1 MATHG
6 LEPPGAGGALV
17 VDVVSDLICPWCFV
31 AKRRLER
38 MGSLIGRPV
47 AARWHPYRLNP
58 DMPIEGRNRREYRSA
73 KFGSWEYSQQLDRQV
88 ALAGRHVG
96 IEFRHDLMQRT
107 PNTLRGH
114 VLLAAAAKGGLE
126 MQNDVAERLFAG
138 YFTRGEDV
146 GDPNVLLAIARECGV
161 QGISEAGD
169 LANPVLAEE
178 VQEEE
183 RANRESGVRGVP
195 LISYQGQFLASGAQR
210 EEVLAATLNELIANM
225 GECSDGVC
233 TL

>member
-1 MATHG
+1 METHG
-6 LEPPGAGGALV
+6 LEPLRAAGGLV

-38 MGSLIGRPV
+38 LGSLVGRWV
-47 AARWHPYRLNP
+47 AVHWHPFQLNP
-58 DMPIEGRNRREYRSA
+58 DMPMEGKNRREYRSA

-88 ALAGRHVG
+88 ALAGRQVG

-126 MQNDVAERLFAG
+126 MQNGVTERLFVG

-161 QGISEAGD
+161 QGISEPGD
-169 LANPVLAEE
+169 LDNPVLVGE
-178 VQEEE
+178 VQREE
-183 RANRESGVRGVP
+183 RANREGGVRGVP

-210 EEVLAATLNELIANM
+210 EELLAASLNELMANTDQ
-225 GECSDGVC
+225 CSDGVC

>member
-6 LEPPGAGGALV
+6 LEPPGAAGALV

-38 MGSLIGRPV
+38 MGSLVGRPV
-47 AARWHPYRLNP
+47 AVRWHPFQLNP
-58 DMPIEGRNRREYRSA
+58 DMRIEGKNRREYRSA

-88 ALAGRHVG
+88 ALAGRQVG

-114 VLLAAAAKGGLE
+114 VLLAAAAKDGLE
-126 MQNDVAERLFAG
+126 VQNEVAERMFAG

-146 GDPNVLLAIARECGV
+146 GDPNVLVAIAGECGI
-161 QGISEAGD
+161 QGISEAKD
-169 LANPVLAEE
+169 LDNPVLVEE
-178 VQEEE
+178 VEKEE
-183 RANRESGVRGVP
+183 RANREAGVRGVP

-210 EEVLAATLNELIANM
+210 EELLAATLSELIANT
-225 GECSDGVC
+225 GQCSDGVC

>member
-1 MATHG
+1 MATHH
-6 LEPPGAGGALV
+6 LEPPGADGALV

-38 MGSLIGRPV
+38 TGSLVGRRLAV
-47 AARWHPYRLNP
+47 RWHPFQLNP
-58 DMPIEGRNRREYRSA
+58 DMPMEGKNRHEYRSA

-88 ALAGRHVG
+88 ALTGRQVG

-114 VLLAAAAKGGLE
+114 VLLAAAAQGGLQI
-126 MQNDVAERLFAG
+126 QNDVAERLFDG
-138 YFTRGEDV
+138 YFTRGEDI
-146 GDPNVLLAIARECGV
+146 GDPDVLLAIAREYGV

-169 LANPVLAEE
+169 LANPVLAGE
-178 VQEEE
+178 VQKEE
-183 RANRESGVRGVP
+183 RGHREAGVRGVP
-195 LISYQGQFLASGAQR
+195 LISYRGRFLASGAQR
-210 EEVLAATLNELIANM
+210 EQLLATTLNELIANTDPC
-225 GECSDGVC
+225 GDGVC